1 MLSFVKLNGSGGIW
15 ANRDEA
21 LSYLAA
27 GCKVY
32 TDVDEAEE
40 LTAEDLEAVVEYDE
54 KASTS
59 AAIEVA
65 AGAEG

>member
-1 MLSFVKLNGSGGIW
+1 MLSFVKLDESGGVW

-21 LSYLAA
+21 LAYLAK
-27 GCKVY
+27 GYKVY

-40 LTAEDLEAVVEYDE
+40 LTADDLEAVVEYDA

-59 AAIEVA
+59 ATIEVA
-65 AGAEG
+65 VGAEG

>member
-1 MLSFVKLNGSGGIW
+1 MLSFVKLDESGGVW

-21 LSYLAA
+21 LAYLAK
-27 GCKVY
+27 GYKVY

-40 LTAEDLEAVVEYDE
+40 LTADDLEAVVEYDE
-54 KASTS
+54 KRSTS

-65 AGAEG
+65 VGAEG